1 LLRGKLGEVHEDGGY
16 GGERPICNYRR
27 DGHLLKAG
35 LGLEL
40 PDHVVQ
46 AVLMQGGYRQEL

>member
-1 LLRGKLGEVHEDGGY
+1 MQP
-16 GGERPICNYRR
+16 ERRSLTRSLSDIDRSTAAEAMSDR
-27 DGHLLKAG
+27 LLKAG